1 MPPRSVQILATG
13 AHLPPLADAAAL
25 AARAGLGVAEL
36 EALAGVRQRHAVTTE
51 TATDLGVGAARA
63 ALDAAGLAPEDL
75 DLVLGACGSRAQPL
89 PGPAV
94 LIHRGLG
101 LGESGVPA
109 LDVDSTCLSFVSAL
123 DVAAMW
129 IAAGRARRVLV
140 VSAEVATAAVDW
152 SHPESAGL
160 FGDGAAAVVL
170 GPSEDGDAALL
181 AARHETYSHAAD
193 WCRVRGGGTAL
204 PPRAPGATDADFLF
218 EMDGPRLFRLAAHAL
233 PDFAERLVADAG
245 LDLDAIDLVIPH
257 QASASTL
264 RLLGRRLGVE
274 DRLVSIVETHGNCV
288 AASIPLALHHA
299 VTAGRLRRGDT
310 ALLIGTSAGVS
321 LGGLVLRY

>member
-1 MPPRSVQILATG
+1 MPSRSVQILATG
-13 AHLPPLADAAAL
+13 AHLPPVADAAAL
-25 AARAGLGVAEL
+25 AARAGLSAAAL
-36 EALAGVRQRHAVTTE
+36 EALAGVRRRHAVTTE

-63 ALDAAGLAPEDL
+63 ALDAAGLDAADL

-94 LIHRGLG
+94 LVHRGLG
-101 LGESGVPA
+101 LGASGVPA
-109 LDVDSTCLSFVSAL
+109 FDVDSTCLSFVSAL
-123 DVAAMW
+123 DVAALW

-140 VSAEVATAAVDW
+140 VSAEVASAAVDW
-152 SHPESAGL
+152 RHPESAAL
-160 FGDGAAAVVL
+160 FGDGAAAAVL
-170 GPSEDGDAALL
+170 GPSDGEAAIL
-181 AARHETYSHAAD
+181 AARHETFSHAAD

-204 PPRAPGATDADFLF
+204 PPGAPGATDADFLF

-233 PDFAERLVADAG
+233 PAFAERLAAEAG
-245 LDLDAIDLVIPH
+245 LALADLDLVVPH

-264 RLLGRRLGVE
+264 RLLGRRLGVA

-288 AASIPLALHHA
+288 AASIPLALDHA
-299 VTAGRLRRGDT
+299 VRTGRLRRGDT
-310 ALLIGTSAGVS
+310 AMLIGTSAGVS